1 MVKTFKQNPTD
12 DPGKMDRLAAGGRK
26 RGELKRME
34 KLKKTAGRHNYV
46 ENGPAWGDSD
56 IADSDGS
63 MEISQDGGKMRD
75 KRENTFAGTSTKRIR
90 SNEEY
95 KKGLKQKG
103 QEGLEFK
110 IILRFGERRGN
121 FVNGSGEID
130 NCLEKPG
137 RGHCSSQ
144 GGNLMIGC
152 KNKEQRERAGRIKEI
167 GRFKVI
173 STSQIERGSKWSKG
187 VIWGVPVGVTME
199 EIKSN
204 LKGGSLKGCR

>member
-1 MVKTFKQNPTD
+1 MILGERIGWQLEV
-12 DPGKMDRLAAGGRK
+12 GK

-95 KKGLKQKG
+95 GKGIKQKG

-110 IILRFGERRGN
+110 IILRFGEERG
-121 FVNGSGEID
+121 I
-130 NCLEKPG
+130 
-137 RGHCSSQ
+137 SSMSPVKLTTVLRNQ
-144 GGNLMIGC
+144 VGDIVVAKVLRDGNLMIGC
-152 KNKEQRERAGRIKEI
+152 KNEEQKAGWKD
-167 GRFKVI
+167 
-173 STSQIERGSKWSKG
+173 
-187 VIWGVPVGVTME
+187 
-199 EIKSN
+199 
-204 LKGGSLKGCR
+204 